1 MIRRRA
7 IGLVR
12 ELARQFPAVL
22 ILGARQCGKTTLA
35 KAFLKGEYFDL
46 EKPSDLQVFLSDPEF
61 ALRRFQSP
69 IIIDEAQTLPEIFPI
84 LRALIDEKRG
94 EKGRFFLLGSVNPAL
109 ITQISESLA
118 GRVGVVELTPFLF
131 AEAKGMGM
139 DPATHWLRG
148 GFPDA
153 CSEESAGKRQRWQE
167 NYVRMF
173 TERDLLRHGVK
184 LSPIQ
189 TRRLL
194 TMLAHQHGHLT
205 NASELGRSLGI
216 TYHTVNA
223 YLDLLEGH
231 YLCRRLMPY
240 YANLGKRLVKSP
252 KVYIRDSGLLH
263 YLLGVSDERQLLE
276 SLYRGNSWEGY
287 LVEQTI
293 AVEQLAHAGSQFFFY
308 RTHGGAEI
316 DLLIDRGH
324 ERIGFEFKCALSVDR
339 KDWSNLKS
347 AITDGIIHRA
357 YVGYLGERSYATAD
371 DIEVVSAP
379 KLFAMIGKGL
389 ASNRQEGKGG

>member
-7 IGLVR
+7 IGLVKD
-12 ELARQFPAVL
+12 LAAQFPAVL

-35 KAFLKGEYFDL
+35 RAFLKGEYFDL
-46 EKPSDLQVFLSDPEF
+46 EKPSDLQVFLGDPEL

-69 IIIDEAQTLPEIFPI
+69 IIIDEAQTLPEIFPV
-84 LRALIDEKRG
+84 LRAMIDEKRA

-109 ITQISESLA
+109 IKQISESLA

-131 AEAKGMGM
+131 AEAKGMGL
-139 DPATHWLRG
+139 DLATHWLRG

-153 CSEESAGKRQRWQE
+153 CSEENAGKWQRWQE
-167 NYVRMF
+167 NYIRMF

-184 LSPIQ
+184 LSHIQ
-189 TRRLL
+189 SRRLM
-194 TMLAHQHGHLT
+194 TMLAHQHGQLM
-205 NASELGRSLGI
+205 NASDLGRSLGI

-231 YLCRRLMPY
+231 YLCRRLTPY

-252 KVYIRDSGLLH
+252 KVYIRDSGVFH
-263 YLLGVSDERQLLE
+263 YLLGISDERQLLE
-276 SLYRGNSWEGY
+276 SPYRGNSWEGY
-287 LVEQTI
+287 MVEQLI
-293 AVEQLAHAGSQFFFY
+293 AVEQLTHAGSQFFFY
-308 RTHGGAEI
+308 RTHAGSEI

-339 KDWSNLKS
+339 KDWMNLKS
-347 AITDGIIHRA
+347 AINEGIIRHG
-357 YVGYLGERSYATAD
+357 YVVYLGERTYRAAD
-371 DIEVVSAP
+371 EVEVLSAA
-379 KLFAMIGKGL
+379 KLIGRIGRGL
-389 ASNRQEGKGG
+389 ASNRQKG